1 MTEGKRARM
10 LFHGIL
16 RDSKREREST
26 VDWESGVFVVAAWVA
41 ALARVRSLVWELP
54 HAVGMAEK
62 KNVLFYISNTNIF
75 NFALF
80 VFFINI
86 PS

>member
-41 ALARVRSLVWELP
+41 ALARVRSLVWEL
-54 HAVGMAEK
+54 
-62 KNVLFYISNTNIF
+62 N
-75 NFALF
+75 
-80 VFFINI
+80 
-86 PS
+86 

>member
-1 MTEGKRARM
+1 M

-62 KNVLFYISNTNIF
+62 KMCYFTFQTPIYLILHSLYFS
-75 NFALF
+75 
-80 VFFINI
+80 
-86 PS
+86 